1 MERWILALRDQV
13 GRIAKAGYLPDQARF
28 ADAPDN
34 IVRMSEDL
42 DALAV
47 TFAEREAARQALAHE
62 VHHRVKNN
70 LQIVTSLLKL
80 QTRTITDP
88 VCRQPLEQAH
98 IRMSALALI
107 HRLLYEQG
115 DTASQS
121 RIDINMLFAG
131 LASQLRN
138 AFRDHDSTEL
148 ECRAQGQSISLD
160 SAVPVALFA
169 VEAIINAYGHA
180 FPDGRAGQITL
191 GFALEGER
199 ATLTICDNG
208 VGFDPEGETKL
219 MGRQLLAAFAHQLGG
234 TLTIESATTIGTVVT
249 LSFRARA

>member
-1 MERWILALRDQV
+1 MDRWIKALQDQV
-13 GRIAKAGYLPDQARF
+13 GRIANAGYLPDPARF
-28 ADAPDN
+28 TDAPDD
-34 IVRMSEDL
+34 IARISQDL

-47 TFAEREAARQALAHE
+47 TFAEREAARQVLAHE

-80 QTRTITDP
+80 QSRTITDP

-115 DTASQS
+115 DAASQS

-138 AFRDHDSTEL
+138 AFRDRESTEL
-148 ECRAQGQSISLD
+148 EYRAQGQSISLD
-160 SAVPVALFA
+160 SAVPLTLFA
-169 VEAIINAYGHA
+169 VEAITNAYGHA
-180 FPDGRAGQITL
+180 FPDGRPGQITL
-191 GFALEGER
+191 NFVLQGER
-199 ATLTICDNG
+199 ATLTICDDG
-208 VGFDPEGETKL
+208 VGFDPDGEAKS

-234 TLTIESATTIGTVVT
+234 TLTIKSATTTGTVVT
-249 LSFRARA
+249 LSYQART

>member
-1 MERWILALRDQV
+1 MDRWIKALQDQV
-13 GRIAKAGYLPDQARF
+13 GRIASAGYQPDPERF
-28 ADAPDN
+28 ANAPDD
-34 IVRMSEDL
+34 IIQISESL

-47 TFAEREAARQALAHE
+47 TFAQREAARQALAHE

-88 VCRQPLEQAH
+88 ECRQPLEQAH

-115 DTASQS
+115 DAASLS
-121 RIDINMLFAG
+121 RIDIGMLFSG

-138 AFRDHDSTEL
+138 AFRDRESIEL
-148 ECRAQGQSISLD
+148 GCSAQGQSISLD
-160 SAVPVALFA
+160 SAVPLTLFA
-169 VEAIINAYGHA
+169 VEAITNAYGHA
-180 FPDGRAGQITL
+180 FPRDRAGQISL
-191 GFALEGER
+191 DFVHEGER
-199 ATLTICDNG
+199 ATLTICDDG
-208 VGFDPEGETKL
+208 VGFDPQSETKS

-234 TLTIESATTIGTVVT
+234 TLTIESATTVGTVVT
-249 LSFRARA
+249 LSYQTRA